1 MEPNPMNPQNSVPPT
16 PPTPPVEPERP
27 RRPRSVV
34 GPAILILVGLAF
46 LADNFNLLQ
55 FNVWEMMWRL
65 WPVWLIAVGLD
76 MIIGRR
82 TSWGSWL
89 ALGIIV
95 TIVSGAVWFGNNL
108 GINFTGNWE
117 TTTSPAERITISEDL
132 KDAKRATVQINSS
145 VGEFRLE
152 ASDSTDKLV
161 EGTVGRLNG
170 ERIDK
175 DYYGSN
181 GDMTFILKSGG
192 LSIPNVNT
200 RRGQGVWD
208 LKLAKNLPMD
218 LKVGTGV
225 GEAHIDLTGLT
236 LNRLDVSTGI
246 GEVDLTLPNT
256 GNFSVK
262 MDNGIGQTTLRIP
275 DGMEAKVRAS
285 KGIGS
290 IEINGA
296 FERKD
301 GYWMTPNYEN
311 AQNRVDVEISGGIGE
326 IQIRH

>member
-1 MEPNPMNPQNSVPPT
+1 MEPNPMNPQNTVPPT
-16 PPTPPVEPERP
+16 PPTPPVEPERA

-34 GPAILILVGLAF
+34 GPALLVLIGLAV

-65 WPVWLIAVGLD
+65 WPVWLIAIGLD

-89 ALGIIV
+89 ALGLIV
-95 TIVSGAVWFGNNL
+95 TIVGGAVWFGDTL
-108 GINFTGNWE
+108 GIHFNSTWDASAG
-117 TTTSPAERITISEDL
+117 PAEVMNISEDL

-152 ASDSTDKLV
+152 ASSSNDKLV

-170 ERIDK
+170 ERIDSN
-175 DYYGSN
+175 YYGNN

-192 LSIPNVNT
+192 FSIPNVNT

-208 LKLAKNLPMD
+208 LKLAKNVAMD

-225 GEAHIDLTGLT
+225 GESTIDLTGLT
-236 LNRLDVSTGI
+236 LNRLEVSTGI

-256 GNFSVK
+256 GKFDVK
-262 MDNGIGQTTLRIP
+262 MNNGIGETTLRIP
-275 DGMEAKVRAS
+275 DGMEAKIRAS

-290 IEINGA
+290 ININGA
-296 FERKD
+296 FSRAD
-301 GYWMTPNYEN
+301 GYWVTPNYAN

-326 IQIRH
+326 IEIRH